1 MLCVGTYAHAVG
13 TASSMSRVRSLSW
26 AWAAWLQKE
35 SDLDCARRGVA
46 RPVNRARIEQHGAP
60 LPIVRVLLEPLD
72 LHAALRVAQED
83 YDGAHHVLA
92 ALDIVI
98 AMPAEAG
105 LRRVLEQ
112 RVHQSDLHVRRSA
125 VCQCQHIAEF
135 RQNSQQARQHA
146 AFAAVQDARVLG
158 LLAGVVLLG
167 GDIAVCVPAVKT
179 QWRSVIAAARKAQCL
194 LFPMRCLACCLQ
206 RVQQRCCH
214 TLVHAE
220 WRESKTG
227 GDTGGDCGSGRVCF
241 RDIARR
247 HGCSRCC
254 VCFRLCS

>member
-46 RPVNRARIEQHGAP
+46 RP
-60 LPIVRVLLEPLD
+60 
-72 LHAALRVAQED
+72 ED
-83 YDGAHHVLA
+83 YDGALHVLA
-92 ALDIVI
+92 VLDLIVSV
-98 AMPAEAG
+98 PVEAG

-167 GDIAVCVPAVKT
+167 GDIAVCVPAVKA
-179 QWRSVIAAARKAQCL
+179 QWRSAIAAARKSQCL
-194 LFPMRCLACCLQ
+194 LGSLCFRACCLQ
-206 RVQQRCCH
+206 RVQQRCCRA
-214 TLVHAE
+214 LVHVE
-220 WRESKTG
+220 WRESKTS
-227 GDTGGDCGSGRVCF
+227 GDTGGDTSGDCGDGRVCCC
-241 RDIARR
+241 IAHR
-247 HGCSRCC
+247 HGCSRYC
-254 VCFRLCS
+254 VCFCLCS